1 MEGGATEEHRSPN
14 RISPH
19 GRELRRCS
27 HEQRPGTGLHNVSRT
42 GAAKAASARPDAEA
56 LSLFFRS
63 LAVMVASGVGLDRSL
78 DHLSLQSD
86 QASMGPVCA
95 ELARRVST
103 GTPLSNAFAAH
114 SKVFTQLQIRM
125 LAVGERTGNLD
136 LVLARLATYEEKRR
150 GTTMKVKSALTY
162 PLFLVVLAT
171 FMLIVLPPYMFGGL
185 FQMIASSGVEPPLIT
200 RVVMALSHFIRSPF
214 FWILTFVGLVAASKL
229 GPPLWANP
237 SVRRET
243 FERLGGAPVVGP
255 FLQVLATA
263 RFARALELQLQV
275 GENPLVGLAMACE
288 ASGNPVLAGNADE
301 IVAAL
306 KGGETLVDSLKGCGF
321 FPRTFLDLVRAGEES
336 AQLPDML
343 GRSADMY
350 EIDLDQAIDRFTAL
364 LEPMIMLVM
373 GSIVGVVVIA
383 TMLPMM
389 TLIQNL

>member
-1 MEGGATEEHRSPN
+1 M
-14 RISPH
+14 
-19 GRELRRCS
+19 
-27 HEQRPGTGLHNVSRT
+27 GLI
-42 GAAKAASARPDAEA
+42 
-56 LSLFFRS
+56 
-63 LAVMVASGVGLDRSL
+63 
-78 DHLSLQSD
+78 
-86 QASMGPVCA
+86 CA
-95 ELARRVST
+95 DLARQVGGGST
-103 GTPLSNAFAAH
+103 LSRAFAAH
-114 SKVFTQLQIRM
+114 SQAFTHLQIRM

-150 GTTMKVKSALTY
+150 ATTMKVKSALTY

-200 RVVMALSHFIRSPF
+200 RLVMAVSDFIRSPL
-214 FWILTFVGLVAASKL
+214 FWLVAGALFVSALKI
-229 GPPLWANP
+229 GPRLWQRP
-237 SVRRET
+237 DVQREI
-243 FERLGGAPVVGP
+243 FERLDRTPVVGS
-255 FLQVLATA
+255 FLKTLATA
-263 RFARALELQLQV
+263 RFARALELQLHV
-275 GENPLVGLAMACE
+275 GESPLVGLAMACGV
-288 ASGNPVLAGNADE
+288 SGNPVLADSAE
-301 IVAAL
+301 EMVAAL

-343 GRSADMY
+343 GQSALMY
-350 EIDLDQAIDRFTAL
+350 EADLDHAIERFTAL